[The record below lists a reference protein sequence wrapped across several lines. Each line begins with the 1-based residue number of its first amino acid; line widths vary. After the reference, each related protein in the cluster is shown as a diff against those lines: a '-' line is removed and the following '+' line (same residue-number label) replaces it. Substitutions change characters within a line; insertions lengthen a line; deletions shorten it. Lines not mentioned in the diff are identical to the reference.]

1 MIQQQTILGVSD
13 NSGAKLVK
21 CIKVLGGLKK
31 KKATVGDIV
40 VVSVLKLR
48 NKFKVHSKVKKG
60 EVYKAL
66 VTKIKFKKSEC
77 HGFYTWCDGNS
88 VSLLTKQGKLVGNRV
103 LGLLMDSSKL
113 KKYIKITSVSGGII

>member
-1 MIQQQTILGVSD
+1 M
-13 NSGAKLVK
+13 
-21 CIKVLGGLKK
+21 
-31 KKATVGDIV
+31 
-40 VVSVLKLR
+40 LKLR